1 MEQKQKSN
9 QVTQKAKT
17 KQKHKTQ
24 THTKKSFSYCR
35 SAITANQNNHIKA
48 TNPKAHNNNNK
59 PESPQQQQQTRKPTT
74 TKTKA
79 HKAPHRKNYEKTNEK
94 KHTE

>member
-9 QVTQKAKT
+9 QETQKAKT

-59 PESPQQQQQTRKPTT
+59 SPQS
-74 TKTKA
+74 
-79 HKAPHRKNYEKTNEK
+79 APQK
-94 KHTE
+94 KL